1 MFTVSSAC
9 SGKASVVLMYTCMR
23 TAHIFL
29 KPSGYTMEA
38 ITHDARPTV
47 TFPATEHHHRPLAG
61 TPQPSSLLR
70 PDCIG
75 DRVNTSGWLYS
86 KSVQPRTITLTI
98 FSAAAVFTCIGAL
111 GTLPQPNGAPRQKVL
126 TGFPLQMIFAKVKA
140 ENQQHLF
147 YFIYLIVGVTA

>member
-9 SGKASVVLMYTCMR
+9 NGKASVVLMHTCMR

-38 ITHDARPTV
+38 MTYDARPTV
-47 TFPATEHHHRPLAG
+47 TFPTTEHNHGPLAG

-70 PDCIG
+70 PESIG
-75 DRVNTSGWLYS
+75 DRVNLSGWLYS
-86 KSVQPRTITLTI
+86 KAVQPRTITLTI

-111 GTLPQPNGAPRQKVL
+111 GTLIQPNGAPR
-126 TGFPLQMIFAKVKA
+126 
-140 ENQQHLF
+140 
-147 YFIYLIVGVTA
+147 